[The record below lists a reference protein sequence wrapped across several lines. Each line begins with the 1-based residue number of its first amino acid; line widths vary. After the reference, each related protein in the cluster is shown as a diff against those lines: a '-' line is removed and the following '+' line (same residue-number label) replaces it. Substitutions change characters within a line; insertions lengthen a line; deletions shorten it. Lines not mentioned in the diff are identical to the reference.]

1 MNKTHLPWLLRTGHD
16 LLGPVESSLAI
27 SGVIEGESGP
37 RPLQDLVTT
46 VSDQDTLLPL
56 PSGLFLPRQ
65 LSGPRASV

>member
-37 RPLQDLVTT
+37 RPL
-46 VSDQDTLLPL
+46 
-56 PSGLFLPRQ
+56 
-65 LSGPRASV
+65 